1 LNFNVAGGADS
12 VGIGLSSIHFPDA
25 AVGPANLLRVNG
37 GPWITIDNTNFPN
50 LAIVGNGR
58 GGYFRIDRPP
68 GAPPITIVEI
78 ADPGDETL
86 KFDHV
91 AFTVATDPPRIIDI
105 TLSDEPLEATIS
117 WTSLPGKTYA
127 VEFSTE
133 LDPRTWLELDD
144 GVVAD
149 DETTSYTDNSALIG
163 EDGGFYR
170 VRDVP

>member
-1 LNFNVAGGADS
+1 MNFNVAGGADS

-91 AFTVATDPPRIIDI
+91 AFTAATDPPRIIDI

-117 WTSLPGKTYA
+117 WTSLPGKVYA
-127 VEFSTE
+127 VDFSPD

-170 VRDVP
+170 VREVP